1 MRQSYICE
9 ICGKEFSS
17 KEDCEKHERSCTRAG
32 ALEKKVK
39 ELERKVSELED
50 EVRLLRLSRP
60 SCPMPVPSPVPSLP
74 SPYPPPGGWPVFCDT
89 KSK

>member
-17 KEDCEKHERSCTRAG
+17 KEECEKHERSCTRAG
-32 ALEKKVK
+32 VLERKVK
-39 ELERKVSELED
+39 ELEKKVSELER

-60 SCPMPVPSPVPSLP
+60 SCPVPVPSPVPSVP
-74 SPYPPPGGWPVFCDT
+74 SPYPPRWPDIVWCCGE
-89 KSK
+89 